1 MSKRPR
7 EEKPDWRLP
16 LFFWRGSVRLA
27 EGAPSAADGASAPER
42 GGGGAGGSVLW
53 DGSWVSSTVEEGLPP
68 DASFSASPC
77 TFSCA
82 AELPLHPG
90 SGAPLRLEA
99 LAGAIFS
106 FSSSSYLLNNGDG
119 LQRFKDEQHRV
130 AFEAAPAEPAGA
142 EPLGALLA
150 GGQGTTEF
158 GRFVSVGVAERVAD
172 GTLRFTLAR
181 RYLGGGDARLAWES
195 AADALQACAAPVGGT
210 PPRSELLG
218 APWGALP
225 WRVPRERKAKQE
237 KK

>member
-1 MSKRPR
+1 MSSKRPR

-16 LFFWRGSVRLA
+16 LFFWRGCVRLA
-27 EGAPSAADGASAPER
+27 DGAPSDGALAPER
-42 GGGGAGGSVLW
+42 GGSLLCRW
-53 DGSWVSSTVEEGLPP
+53 EGSWVSSTVEEGLPP

-82 AELPLHPG
+82 AELPLPG

-99 LAGAIFS
+99 LAGARFS
-106 FSSSSYLLNNGDG
+106 FCSSSYFLDNGDG
-119 LQRFKDEQHRV
+119 LQRFEDEQHRV
-130 AFEAAPAEPAGA
+130 AFEAAPPEPAGA

-158 GRFVSVGVAERVAD
+158 GCFVSFGVVERAA
-172 GTLRFTLAR
+172 GGALRFTLAR

-195 AADALQACAAPVGGT
+195 AADALQGCTAPVGRVL
-210 PPRSELLG
+210 PRSELLG

-225 WRVPRERKAKQE
+225 WRVPRERKAKE

>member
-1 MSKRPR
+1 MSKRQR
-7 EEKPDWRLP
+7 EEEKPDWRQS

-27 EGAPSAADGASAPER
+27 DGAAFTL
-42 GGGGAGGSVLW
+42 LW
-53 DGSWVSSTVEEGLPP
+53 EGSWVSSTVEDGLPP

-82 AELPLHPG
+82 AELPQPG

-99 LAGAIFS
+99 LAGARFALS
-106 FSSSSYLLNNGDG
+106 ASSYLLDNGDG
-119 LQRFKDEQHRV
+119 LQRFEDEQHRV

-142 EPLGALLA
+142 EPLSALLA

-158 GRFVSVGVAERVAD
+158 GRFVSFGLLERVAD

-195 AADALQACAAPVGGT
+195 AADALQACAAPVGGA

-225 WRVPRERKAKQE
+225 WRVPRERKAKE
-237 KK
+237 KKGK